1 MISSAVPLMLPQSCS
16 GSLVHYCLLSLL
28 IQEHTNYGIAIKCKF
43 SLATF
48 YSSSY
53 WEGDMDTC
61 SQFLP
66 RAFLTG
72 AEQGIITRLLLLY
85 EGNKLLVE
93 AGNYDAEHS

>member
-1 MISSAVPLMLPQSCS
+1 
-16 GSLVHYCLLSLL
+16 
-28 IQEHTNYGIAIKCKF
+28 
-43 SLATF
+43 
-48 YSSSY
+48 
-53 WEGDMDTC
+53 MDTC